1 MKLISREFIRNIAPQ
16 LDLLNTIG
24 GGVAQPRMRLNRRPQ
39 GVVLHVAMPS
49 VAAESFHV
57 VLKDSKLTVYGEYR
71 HQPADQL
78 AAPLFVQ
85 TLDLPENLD
94 LTSINATHDDGELRV
109 AIPFRDPANNSQPR
123 EIDTQPGS

>member
-24 GGVAQPRMRLNRRPQ
+24 GGVAQPKLHVNQRPK

-49 VAAESFHV
+49 VSADKFHV
-57 VLKDSKLTVYGEYR
+57 VLNNNNLTVYGEYR
-71 HQPADQL
+71 HQPEDQL

-85 TLDLPENLD
+85 KLDLPNNLD
-94 LTSINATHDDGELRV
+94 LTGINATHENGELRV
-109 AIPFRDPANNSQPR
+109 AIPFKDPASQQR
-123 EIDTQPGS
+123 EIDIRPS

>member
-1 MKLISREFIRNIAPQ
+1 MKFISREFIRSIAPQ

-24 GGVAQPRMRLNRRPQ
+24 GGVAQPKLHVNKRPK

-57 VLKDSKLTVYGEYR
+57 VLKDSRLTVYGEYR
-71 HQPADQL
+71 HEPTDQL

-85 TLDLPENLD
+85 TMELPTNLD
-94 LTSINATHDDGELRV
+94 LASINATHENGELRV
-109 AIPFRDPANNSQPR
+109 AIPFLDPANRQR
-123 EIDTQPGS
+123 EIDIQPGS